1 MMMQPPMSERLG
13 RGRFE
18 LRAEPQQSVSR
29 SSSTG
34 EPARPT
40 VTSPL
45 AVCEPGRVLVCEL
58 SEAGIVTRVN
68 RSLVEVSGIPVEEW
82 IGSRY
87 FDWWHPDMPPAA
99 RVSLMQSLN
108 IGTTWYGLV
117 KLVRRQGGS
126 CWHEVYMAPAGKEA
140 SGHVVVHNPPD
151 PEMLVVADILVSR
164 CADVRRSGRGDA
176 KDLEP

>member
-1 MMMQPPMSERLG
+1 MMMQQPMSARFG
-13 RGRFE
+13 RSRFE
-18 LRAEPQQSVSR
+18 LWAEPEQPASR
-29 SSSTG
+29 SSSTA
-34 EPARPT
+34 ELARPT
-40 VTSPL
+40 VISPL

-99 RVSLMQSLN
+99 KDSLMQSLN
-108 IGTTWYGLV
+108 SGMTWYGLV
-117 KLVRRQGGS
+117 KLLRRQGGS
-126 CWHEVYMAPAGKEA
+126 CWHEVYMAPAGKEV

-151 PEMLVVADILVSR
+151 PEMLVVADVLISR
-164 CADVRRSGRGDA
+164 CAEVRRSDRGD
-176 KDLEP
+176 KKGLEP